1 MTVGR
6 PYKPFDEMKVAPVSM
21 GKRIK
26 KPLLQEK
33 LNDPK
38 LIPGITGEDAAL
50 KKFIES
56 VTPAKMIIGS
66 LIIGVLGYFYIS
78 HVFYMQRLHAE
89 VLRLRSVHA
98 QVRLDQ
104 LNTQLT
110 YERMTGPAD
119 VYQRARQIGLID
131 GGPADNLLIRNP

>member
-6 PYKPFDEMKVAPVSM
+6 SFNPDQEMKVAPTSM

-38 LIPGITGEDAAL
+38 LIPGFTGEDAAL
-50 KKFIES
+50 KKAIAS
-56 VTPAKMIIGS
+56 ITPAKMIVGT
-66 LIIGVLGYFYIS
+66 LILGVLGYFYIS
-78 HVFYMQRLHAE
+78 HVFYMQHLHAE
-89 VLRLRSVHA
+89 VLQLRTQYE

-104 LNTQLT
+104 HNTQLT

-119 VYQRARQIGLID
+119 VYQRARQIGLVD
-131 GGPADNLLIRNP
+131 GGPADNLLTRNP

>member
-6 PYKPFDEMKVAPVSM
+6 PYKPDEDMKVAPVSM
-21 GKRIK
+21 GKRIR

-50 KKFIES
+50 KKFVSSI
-56 VTPAKMIIGS
+56 TPAKMILGS

-89 VLRLRSVHA
+89 VLQLRSQFE

-104 LNTQLT
+104 HNTQLT
-110 YERMTGPAD
+110 YERLTGPAD

-131 GGPADNLLIRNP
+131 GGPADNLLTRNP

>member
-6 PYKPFDEMKVAPVSM
+6 PYKPLDDIKVAPVSM

-50 KKFIES
+50 RKFIAS

-89 VLRLRSVHA
+89 VLQLRSVHA

-104 LNTQLT
+104 HNTQLT